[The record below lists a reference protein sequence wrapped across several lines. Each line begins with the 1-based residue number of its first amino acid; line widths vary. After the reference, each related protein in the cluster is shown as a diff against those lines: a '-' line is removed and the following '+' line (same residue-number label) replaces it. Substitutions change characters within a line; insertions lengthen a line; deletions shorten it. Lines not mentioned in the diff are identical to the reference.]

1 MKGFKKQSVN
11 PSAENTFNGTE
22 FCQGQIMASI
32 SHFGVLGNS
41 EPPVDDLDGF
51 FEESSGWATV
61 SNWLERQVEIFND
74 SVRRKRSAFDPL
86 SIKIRGISLH
96 IIPRNYG
103 ILTFRS
109 YSEMGFKLNENLLEP
124 EPTTILPNVFS
135 KVNLSHLWT
144 ETVLYRFVTS
154 HVCSYMIPILDFMIQ
169 GLV

>member
-1 MKGFKKQSVN
+1 MIQMFFTWNKFIC
-11 PSAENTFNGTE
+11 NTWNTTHLNFNHG
-22 FCQGQIMASI
+22 
-32 SHFGVLGNS
+32 
-41 EPPVDDLDGF
+41 
-51 FEESSGWATV
+51 
-61 SNWLERQVEIFND
+61 
-74 SVRRKRSAFDPL
+74 KRSAFDPL